1 MSDAGILV
9 VDDSPDNLFLISIL
23 LERENFDVRTAQD
36 AGEALTVLKKFRP
49 ELILMDIQMPG
60 IDGLELTRAL
70 KKSDNL
76 RDVPVVALTAYA
88 MKGDEENA
96 RAAGCCGYIT
106 KPIDTRSFGELIRG
120 YLAEAACPAAL
131 HG

>member
-23 LERENFDVRTAQD
+23 LEREGFDVRTALD
-36 AGEALTVLKKFRP
+36 AGEAMAVLEGFHP

-70 KKSDNL
+70 RKLPRLDGV
-76 RDVPVVALTAYA
+76 RIVDLTAYA

-96 RAAGCCGYIT
+96 WAAGCCGYIT
-106 KPIDTRSFGELIRG
+106 KPIDTRGLSELIRG
-120 YLAEAACPAAL
+120 YLAEPACPGS
-131 HG
+131 HR